1 MRILIVEDDSSILR
15 LVKETFEDAG
25 HEVLTATDGKT
36 GEDCFTTQ
44 PIDAAIVDIMLPGLD
59 GRELCR
65 RLKAT
70 LDIPVILLTALD
82 EWEDKRQGFEHGA
95 DDYVTKPFIPE
106 ELLFRLQAV
115 SRRYQRSAAS
125 QVQAG
130 PLRLDL
136 REYEV
141 MLEGQLFY
149 LPKKEFELLF
159 QLASFPGRVYRRE
172 ELIELVWGFDFEGD
186 ERTVDVHIKRLRH
199 RFDHPDL
206 TIRTVRG
213 VGYALEV
220 NG

>member
-1 MRILIVEDDSSILR
+1 MRILIVEDDPSILR

-25 HEVLTATDGKT
+25 HEVLTATDGNT
-36 GEDCFTTQ
+36 GEERFTTQ

-82 EWEDKRQGFEHGA
+82 EWEDKRQGFELGA

-125 QVQAG
+125 QIQAG

-141 MLEGQLFY
+141 TLEGQLFY

-186 ERTVDVHIKRLRH
+186 ERTVDVHIKRLRN
-199 RFDHPDL
+199 RFDHPTL

>member
-1 MRILIVEDDSSILR
+1 MRILIVEDDPAILR
-15 LVKETFEDAG
+15 LVKETFENAG
-25 HEVLTATDGKT
+25 HEVLIATNGT
-36 GEDCFTTQ
+36 IGEHLYTTR
-44 PIDAAIVDIMLPGLD
+44 PIDAAILDVMLPGLD
-59 GRELCR
+59 GRELCQ
-65 RLKAT
+65 RLKGT

-115 SRRYQRSAAS
+115 SRRYQRSSAS
-125 QVQAG
+125 KIQTG
-130 PLRLDL
+130 PLHLDI

-141 MLEGQLFY
+141 KLDGQLFY

-199 RFDHPDL
+199 RFNHPEL
-206 TIRTVRG
+206 FIRTIRG
-213 VGYALEV
+213 VGYSLEV
-220 NG
+220 NA

>member
-1 MRILIVEDDSSILR
+1 MRILIVEDDTSILR
-15 LVKETFEDAG
+15 LLNETFVDAG
-25 HEVLTATDGKT
+25 HDVLIATDGAI
-36 GEDCFTTQ
+36 GESYVMTQ

-59 GRELCR
+59 GRELCKR
-65 RLKAT
+65 IKDT
-70 LDIPVILLTALD
+70 LDIPVILLTALG

-115 SRRYQRSAAS
+115 SRRYQRSAAT
-125 QVQAG
+125 QIQAG

-141 MLEGQLFY
+141 RLEDQLFY

-159 QLASFPGRVYRRE
+159 QLASYPGRVYRRE

-199 RFDHPDL
+199 RFNHPAL
-206 TIRTVRG
+206 SIRTVRG
-213 VGYALEV
+213 VGYSLEV

>member
-1 MRILIVEDDSSILR
+1 MRILIVEDDPSILR

-25 HEVLTATDGKT
+25 HEVLTATDGNT
-36 GEDCFTTQ
+36 GEERFTTQ

-125 QVQAG
+125 QIQAG

-141 MLEGQLFY
+141 TLEGQLFY

-159 QLASFPGRVYRRE
+159 QLASFPGRVYRRA

-186 ERTVDVHIKRLRH
+186 GRTVDVHIKRLRN
-199 RFDHPDL
+199 RFDHPAL

>member
-1 MRILIVEDDSSILR
+1 MRILIVEDDPSILR
-15 LVKETFEDAG
+15 LVKEAFEDAG
-25 HEVLTATDGKT
+25 HEVLTATDGNT
-36 GEDCFTTQ
+36 GEERFTTQ

-82 EWEDKRQGFEHGA
+82 EWEDKRQGFELGA

-125 QVQAG
+125 QIQAG

-141 MLEGQLFY
+141 TLEGQLFY

-172 ELIELVWGFDFEGD
+172 ELIDLVWGFDFEGD
-186 ERTVDVHIKRLRH
+186 ERTVDVHIKRLRN
-199 RFDHPDL
+199 RFDHPTL